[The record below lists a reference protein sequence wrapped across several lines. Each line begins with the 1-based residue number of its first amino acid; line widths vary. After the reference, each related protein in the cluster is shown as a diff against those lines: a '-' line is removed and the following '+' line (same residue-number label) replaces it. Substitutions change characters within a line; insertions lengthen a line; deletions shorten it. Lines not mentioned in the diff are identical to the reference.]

1 MSPGIHK
8 LWTTTASGP
17 WTKRTKISDFSDEFM
32 RMYMFKKRAAVN
44 DGSMFGQALSD
55 WKNQLGD
62 DLNDHAAE
70 EVFSIPMFSF

>member
-1 MSPGIHK
+1 M
-8 LWTTTASGP
+8 TV
-17 WTKRTKISDFSDEFM
+17 FSDEFM
-32 RMYMFKKRAAVN
+32 RMYMFKKRAGVN

-55 WKNQLGD
+55 WKNEIGD